1 MARIMRRT
9 VLAAGG
15 TVLGVL
21 AGRKLAQLRI
31 APAAAQGAPQ
41 SRISGVGGEAEA
53 PGLRGMAAMVRM
65 DPPEPLPPFSF
76 TDADGKLMHVADYTG
91 ANGRGMVLN
100 FWATWCAPCVAEMP
114 SLALLSRALE
124 ADHIAVL
131 PISADRGGAG
141 VVTPFFRNHGIEGL
155 PVLLDPGSE
164 AVHALRLG
172 GLPTTVLVGP
182 DGLERA
188 RLEGSADWGSP
199 EAAKLVREML
209 A

>member
-21 AGRKLAQLRI
+21 AGRKLAQLRM
-31 APAAAQGAPQ
+31 APAAAQEHV
-41 SRISGVGGEAEA
+41 SGIGGDADA
-53 PGLRGMAAMVRM
+53 PGLRGMSAMARM
-65 DPPEPLPPFSF
+65 DPPAPLPPFGF
-76 TDADGKLMHVADYTG
+76 TAGDGQVRHVADYTG
-91 ANGRGMVLN
+91 ANGRGVVLN

-114 SLALLSRALE
+114 SLALLARALE
-124 ADHIAVL
+124 ADCIAVL
-131 PISADRGGAG
+131 PVSADRGGAG
-141 VVTPFFRNHGIEGL
+141 VVTSFFRNHGIEGL

-199 EAAKLVREML
+199 ETAKLVREML

>member
-15 TVLGVL
+15 TVLGALV
-21 AGRKLAQLRI
+21 GRKLAQLRV
-31 APAAAQGAPQ
+31 APAAAQGQ
-41 SRISGVGGEAEA
+41 ISGVGGEVDA
-53 PGLRGMAAMVRM
+53 PGLRGMAGMARSV
-65 DPPEPLPPFSF
+65 PPAPLPAFGF
-76 TDADGKLMHVADYTG
+76 TDADGKALRVADYTG
-91 ANGRGMVLN
+91 GNGRGAVLN

-114 SLALLSRALE
+114 SLALLARALE
-124 ADHIAVL
+124 ADRIVVL

-141 VVTPFFRNHGIEGL
+141 AVAPFFRNHGIEGL

-172 GLPTTVLVGP
+172 GLPTTVLVGA
-182 DGLERA
+182 DGMERG

-199 EAAKLVREML
+199 EAARMVREML

>member
-21 AGRKLAQLRI
+21 AGRKLAGLHVRPASAQL
-31 APAAAQGAPQ
+31 QLSGTGGAED
-41 SRISGVGGEAEA
+41 GG
-53 PGLRGMAAMVRM
+53 GLRGLSAIARVE
-65 DPPEPLPPFSF
+65 PPVPLPPFGF
-76 TDADGKLMHVADYTG
+76 VTADGRTLRIGDYTG
-91 ANGRGMVLN
+91 ENGRGAVLN

-124 ADHIAVL
+124 AERIAVL

-141 VVTPFFRNHGIEGL
+141 VVAPFFRNHGIEGL

-164 AVHALRLG
+164 AVHALQLA

-182 DGLERA
+182 DGRERG
-188 RLEGSADWGSP
+188 RMEGSADWGTP
-199 EAAKLVREML
+199 EAARRVRELL

>member
-15 TVLGVL
+15 TVLGAL
-21 AGRKLAQLRI
+21 AGRKLAHLRM
-31 APAAAQGAPQ
+31 ASAAAQGQ
-41 SRISGVGGEAEA
+41 ISGVGGDDA
-53 PGLRGMAAMVRM
+53 PGLRGMAAMARM
-65 DPPEPLPPFSF
+65 DPPAPLPPFGF
-76 TDADGKLMHVADYTG
+76 TDASGRVLHVADYTG
-91 ANGRGMVLN
+91 ANGRGLVLN

-114 SLALLSRALE
+114 SLALLARALE
-124 ADHIAVL
+124 TDHIAVL
-131 PISADRGGAG
+131 PVSADRGGVG

-199 EAAKLVREML
+199 EAAKLVRGIL

>member
-15 TVLGVL
+15 TVLGAL
-21 AGRKLAQLRI
+21 AGRKLAHLRLSS
-31 APAAAQGAPQ
+31 AAAQGQ
-41 SRISGVGGEAEA
+41 ISGVGGDA
-53 PGLRGMAAMVRM
+53 PALRGLAAMARM
-65 DPPEPLPPFSF
+65 DPPAPLPPFTF
-76 TDADGKLMHVADYTG
+76 TTADGRLLHVADYTG
-91 ANGRGMVLN
+91 ANGRGAVLN
-100 FWATWCAPCVAEMP
+100 FWATWCAPCVEEMP
-114 SLALLSRALE
+114 SLALLARALE
-124 ADHIAVL
+124 ADRIAVL
-131 PISADRGGAG
+131 PVSADRGGAG
-141 VVTPFFRNHGIEGL
+141 VVTPFFRNHAIEGL

-199 EAAKLVREML
+199 EAARLVREML

>member
-15 TVLGVL
+15 TVLGAL
-21 AGRKLAQLRI
+21 AGRKLAQLRVS
-31 APAAAQGAPQ
+31 PAAAQ
-41 SRISGVGGEAEA
+41 SRISGVGGDADA
-53 PGLRGMAAMVRM
+53 PGLGGMAAMARM
-65 DPPEPLPPFSF
+65 DPPAPLPPFGF
-76 TDADGKLMHVADYTG
+76 ATADGRLLHVADYTG
-91 ANGRGMVLN
+91 ANGRGIVLN

-114 SLALLSRALE
+114 SLALLARALE

-131 PISADRGGAG
+131 PVSADRGGAG
-141 VVTPFFRNHGIEGL
+141 VVAPFFSNHGIEGL
-155 PVLLDPGSE
+155 PILLDPGSE

-199 EAAKLVREML
+199 EAAKLVRGIL